1 MTTVAF
7 RLADGVLAAV
17 DDLVVQGRYA
27 SRTDVVRA
35 ALDALIH
42 AHEQADLDRRMVDGY
57 TRMPQTDDEVA
68 LAAAAT
74 RTLIAEE
81 PW

>member
-7 RLADGVLAAV
+7 RLADRVLAAV

-27 SRTDVVRA
+27 SRTEVVRA
-35 ALDALIH
+35 ALDALIN
-42 AHEQADLDRRMVDGY
+42 AHEQADLDRRMVEGY

-68 LAAAAT
+68 LATAAT
-74 RTLIAEE
+74 RALIAEE

>member
-1 MTTVAF
+1 
-7 RLADGVLAAV
+7 
-17 DDLVVQGRYA
+17 VQGRYA

-35 ALDALIH
+35 ALDALIS
-42 AHEQADLDRRMVDGY
+42 AHEQADLDRRMVEGY
-57 TRMPQTDDEVA
+57 TRMPQTDDEVV

-74 RTLIAEE
+74 RALIAEE

>member
-7 RLADGVLAAV
+7 RLADRVLAAV

-42 AHEQADLDRRMVDGY
+42 AHEQADLDRRMVEGY

-74 RTLIAEE
+74 RALISEE

>member
-7 RLADGVLAAV
+7 RLADRVLAAV
-17 DDLVVQGRYA
+17 DDLVAQGRYA

-35 ALDALIH
+35 ALDALID
-42 AHEQADLDRRMVDGY
+42 AHEQADLDRRLVEGY

-74 RTLIAEE
+74 RALIAEE

>member
-7 RLADGVLAAV
+7 RLADRVVAAV
-17 DDLVVQGRYA
+17 DVLVAQGRYA
-27 SRTDVVRA
+27 SRTEVVRA
-35 ALDALIH
+35 ALEALLT
-42 AHEQADLDRRMVDGY
+42 AHKQEDLDRRMVEGY
-57 TRMPQTDDEVA
+57 TRRPQTDDEVA

-74 RTLIAEE
+74 RALIEEE

>member
-7 RLADGVLAAV
+7 RLADRVVAAV
-17 DDLVVQGRYA
+17 DELVVQGRYA

-35 ALDALIH
+35 ALEAPLA
-42 AHEQADLDRRMVDGY
+42 AHEQIDLDRRMVEGY
-57 TRMPQTDDEVA
+57 TRRPQTDEEVA
-68 LAAAAT
+68 LATAAT
-74 RTLIAEE
+74 RALIAEE

>member
-1 MTTVAF
+1 MTIVAF
-7 RLADGVLAAV
+7 RLADRVLAAV
-17 DDLVVQGRYA
+17 DGLVAQGRYA

-35 ALDALIH
+35 ALDALIS
-42 AHEQADLDRRMVDGY
+42 AHERADVDRRMVEGY

-68 LAAAAT
+68 LAAAVT
-74 RTLIAEE
+74 RALIAEE